1 MSHAVQIDY
10 AKIGLQCQSI
20 CDIAE
25 KRLTE
30 LEEMLEEI
38 NRTASRLQNDQT
50 ALFHRQL
57 EQEKEAVRTRLHA
70 VQDKAQALINRG
82 VQTMDSDYLRRE
94 QQEDVV
100 GAAEELQRYIDSL
113 SSGKM
118 QELRALYDSI
128 LSERI
133 RKYQQDQADRADGIV
148 RIDENTARFLNGITD
163 EVLRQFTYLAYL
175 KEPELS
181 GDELLK
187 AGKRLRDTTVADR
200 ERAERERIRREL
212 EASHI
217 SHEKIDEIVT
227 QDKSLSEV
235 QSEATSELVEEQVRK
250 KSLSIIK
257 KAIMARG
264 FIIDKKN
271 IRLDPKTNEVTMVA
285 LKASGEKATF
295 RVFLDGRFIYDFRGY
310 EGQACQKDIESF
322 MSDLE
327 EVYGIHVKAKTEI
340 WSNPD
345 KIATMKYQAMN
356 TNKNKG

>member
-10 AKIGLQCQSI
+10 AKIGLQCQSV

-30 LEEMLEEI
+30 LEEMVEEI
-38 NRTASRLQNDQT
+38 DRTARRLQNDQT

-70 VQDKAQALINRG
+70 VQNMALSLMNRG
-82 VQTMDSDYLRRE
+82 VQTTDTDYLRRE
-94 QQEDVV
+94 QQ
-100 GAAEELQRYIDSL
+100 GNIIAAAEELQRYIDSL

-118 QELRALYDSI
+118 QELRALYNSI

-133 RKYQQDQADRADGIV
+133 QKYQQDLADRADGIV
-148 RIDENTARFLNGITD
+148 RIDEDTAWLLNSIAD

-175 KEPELS
+175 KQPELS
-181 GDELLK
+181 GEELLK
-187 AGKRLRDTTVADR
+187 AGKTLRDTTVADR
-200 ERAERERIRREL
+200 ERAEKERIRREL
-212 EASHI
+212 EASRI
-217 SHEKIDEIVT
+217 SHERIDEILSPE
-227 QDKSLSEV
+227 KPLSEM

-257 KAIMARG
+257 KAITARG

-271 IRLDPKTNEVTMVA
+271 IRLDSKTNEVTMVA

-310 EGQACQKDIESF
+310 EGQACQKDIEPF

-345 KIATMKYQAMN
+345 KISTMKYQAMN

>member
-38 NRTASRLQNDQT
+38 DRTTSRLKNNQT

-82 VQTMDSDYLRRE
+82 VQAMDSDYLRRE

-100 GAAEELQRYIDSL
+100 GAAEELQIYIDSL

-128 LSERI
+128 LSDRI
-133 RKYQQDQADRADGIV
+133 QKYQQDLADRVEGIV
-148 RIDENTARFLNGITD
+148 RIDEDTAWLLNSITD

-175 KEPELS
+175 KQPELS
-181 GDELLK
+181 GEELLK
-187 AGKRLRDTTVADR
+187 AGKTLRDTTVADR
-200 ERAERERIRREL
+200 ERAEKERIRREL
-212 EASHI
+212 EASRI
-217 SHEKIDEIVT
+217 SHERIDEILSPE
-227 QDKSLSEV
+227 KSLSEM

-250 KSLSIIK
+250 NLFPSLK
-257 KAIMARG
+257 KQSQ
-264 FIIDKKN
+264 
-271 IRLDPKTNEVTMVA
+271 L
-285 LKASGEKATF
+285 
-295 RVFLDGRFIYDFRGY
+295 
-310 EGQACQKDIESF
+310 EGS
-322 MSDLE
+322 L
-327 EVYGIHVKAKTEI
+327 
-340 WSNPD
+340 
-345 KIATMKYQAMN
+345 
-356 TNKNKG
+356 

>member
-38 NRTASRLQNDQT
+38 DRTTSRLKNDQT
-50 ALFHRQL
+50 ALFHHQL
-57 EQEKEAVRTRLHA
+57 EQEKEAVRTRLHV
-70 VQDKAQALINRG
+70 VQNKAQELIDRG

-128 LSERI
+128 LLERI
-133 RKYQQDQADRADGIV
+133 RKHQQNMEDRTDGIV
-148 RIDENTARFLNGITD
+148 RIDEDTAWLLNSIAD

-175 KEPELS
+175 KQPELS
-181 GDELLK
+181 GEELLK
-187 AGKRLRDTTVADR
+187 AGKALRDTTVADR
-200 ERAERERIRREL
+200 ERAEKERIRREL
-212 EASHI
+212 EASRI
-217 SHEKIDEIVT
+217 SHERIEEIMT
-227 QDKSLSEV
+227 SDKSLFEI

-250 KSLSIIK
+250 KI
-257 KAIMARG
+257 
-264 FIIDKKN
+264 
-271 IRLDPKTNEVTMVA
+271 
-285 LKASGEKATF
+285 
-295 RVFLDGRFIYDFRGY
+295 
-310 EGQACQKDIESF
+310 SF
-322 MSDLE
+322 
-327 EVYGIHVKAKTEI
+327 HH
-340 WSNPD
+340 
-345 KIATMKYQAMN
+345 
-356 TNKNKG
+356 